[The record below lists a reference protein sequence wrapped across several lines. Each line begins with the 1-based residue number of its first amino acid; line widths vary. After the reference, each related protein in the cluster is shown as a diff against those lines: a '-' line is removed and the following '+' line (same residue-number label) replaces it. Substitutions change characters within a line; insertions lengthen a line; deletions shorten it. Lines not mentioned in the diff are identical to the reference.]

1 MALNSYLERVHNFRQ
16 RIEESFCLQKDPENI
31 ISQRK
36 LALDW
41 LIEEILKGKEKK
53 EELSS
58 ATGINGLLKFAG
70 LHNGKL
76 K

>member
-1 MALNSYLERVHNFRQ
+1 MALNSYLERVHNFRL

-36 LALDW
+36 IALNW
-41 LIEEILKGKEKK
+41 LIEEIAKVKEKK

-58 ATGINGLLKFAG
+58 ASGIQGLLMLAG
-70 LHNGKL
+70 LHSGKL